1 MLSNIVAMHTTR
13 SQPGL
18 LERVDVADVAT
29 RLHANAIRLL
39 RQLRREDA
47 RTGLTP
53 ARLSALSVLVFSGA
67 RTLREL
73 AEAEQVT
80 APTMS
85 RIVAAL
91 LAEGMITRVVDV
103 ADRRAVRLEATA
115 PGRRV
120 MEEGRRR
127 RVEILSA
134 MLRSLSAEELGD
146 LAKSVEILEPL
157 LGRWPAPVL
166 EKAVSSV

>member
-1 MLSNIVAMHTTR
+1 MLINIPGM
-13 SQPGL
+13 QPTSL
-18 LERVDVADVAT
+18 HSPVEAQVDVADVAT

-39 RQLRREDA
+39 RQLRREDT

-53 ARLSALSVLVFSGA
+53 ARLSALSVLVFAGP

-91 LAEGMITRVVDV
+91 LSEGMITRVV
-103 ADRRAVRLEATA
+103 
-115 PGRRV
+115 
-120 MEEGRRR
+120 
-127 RVEILSA
+127 
-134 MLRSLSAEELGD
+134 
-146 LAKSVEILEPL
+146 
-157 LGRWPAPVL
+157 
-166 EKAVSSV
+166 